1 MMGKGQRRER
11 QCKAIYE
18 AAGFAVAHPERA
30 KFGDN
35 DLFNQFDLLA
45 MQPGH
50 RPRFVQVKS
59 NQATGIRTM
68 QHDLPAFFA
77 FGYCTAEYAVAHDNE
92 GWRLIAVLPDT
103 TEVLYDEREQD
114 CSMGEGLTA
123 YLS

>member
-1 MMGKGQRRER
+1 MGKGQRRER

-45 MQPGH
+45 MQPAR

-59 NQATGIRTM
+59 NRATGIRTM
-68 QHDLPAFFA
+68 QHDLPEFFA
-77 FGYCTAEYAVAHDNE
+77 FGFCMAEYAVAHDNE

-103 TEVLYDEREQD
+103 TETLYDEREQD
-114 CSMGEGLTA
+114 CSMGEGLTQ